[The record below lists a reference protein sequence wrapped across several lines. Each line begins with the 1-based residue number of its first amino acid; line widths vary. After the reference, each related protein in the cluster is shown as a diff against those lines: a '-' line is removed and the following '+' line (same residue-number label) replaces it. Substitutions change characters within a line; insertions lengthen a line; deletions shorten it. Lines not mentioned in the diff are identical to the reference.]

1 MRIFRPLAYLAFL
14 LLPALVRAH
23 PLDEANLY
31 HFFSCK
37 LTPTHLTIDYKVLV
51 GGLVV
56 FKTWNEIDTNRDH
69 LVSGTEKSLFFGR
82 IATYLT
88 ATLDGKPVSLNL
100 TRSSIPTYDDFV
112 TGNVPYLQFNL
123 IAEWKPLSHG
133 SHTLVLRND
142 GYPAYS
148 NIYPKS
154 TLEAPAKLDAK
165 ADTAEKQKGFTLT
178 FTIPG
183 TGNTLTPQTATTPQ
197 PSPPTPSAKTLQDQ
211 RRTSSGNRLMKY
223 VLGGRMSLPALIGAL
238 LIAVMLGA
246 GHALTPGHG
255 KTLVGAYLVGERGT
269 VKDAVFLGLVVTFA
283 HTATVYLFGL
293 VILGL
298 VHFVSEKQLGFW
310 LGVGSG
316 ALVIAT
322 GFWLL
327 VRGLLRWYGVEVDHH
342 HHDHEHPHDHDH
354 DHPHD
359 AGHRHHGQT
368 HTHSHGTSR
377 GSLLSLGIAGGAVP
391 CPDAIA
397 VLAAAIN
404 AGNVAFGLVL
414 ITAFSAGMAG
424 VLIAIGI
431 LMVTAK
437 ARMARFTGEGKFLK
451 ALPIASAAVVM
462 VLGIVLVGQALIQA
476 KILILP

>member
-14 LLPALVRAH
+14 LLLPGFAWAH

-37 LTPTHLTIDYKVLV
+37 LTPTRLSIDYKVLV

-56 FKTWNEIDTNRDH
+56 FKTWNEIDTDRNH
-69 LVSGTEKSLFFGR
+69 VVSATEKSLFSRR

-88 ATLDGKPVSLNL
+88 ATLDGEPVPLKL
-100 TRSSIPTYDDFV
+100 TGSSIPTYEDFIA
-112 TGNVPYLQFNL
+112 GNVPYLQFDL
-123 IAEWKPLSHG
+123 VAEWKPLPPG
-133 SHTLVLRND
+133 SNTLILTNSS
-142 GYPAYS
+142 YPSYS

-154 TLEAPAKLDAK
+154 TVDASAKLEAK
-165 ADTAEKQKGFTLT
+165 AETAEKQKGFTLN
-178 FTIPG
+178 FTTTDVAKPAQEQAHSG
-183 TGNTLTPQTATTPQ
+183 KPSEATAAHLQ
-197 PSPPTPSAKTLQDQ
+197 KLQD
-211 RRTSSGNRLMKY
+211 RRRASSGNRLMKY
-223 VLGGRMSLPALIGAL
+223 VMGGRMSFPALIGAL
-238 LIAVMLGA
+238 LIAVTLGA

-269 VKDAVFLGLVVTFA
+269 VKDAVFLGVVVTFA

-316 ALVIAT
+316 GLVIGT

-354 DHPHD
+354 PHD
-359 AGHRHHGQT
+359 GEPHHHGHT
-368 HTHSHGTSR
+368 HTHTHGTSR

-404 AGNVAFGLVL
+404 AGNVVFGLVL
-414 ITAFSAGMAG
+414 ITAFSAGMAA

-451 ALPIASAAVVM
+451 ALPIASAVVVM
-462 VLGIVLVGQALIQA
+462 VLGVVLVGQALIQA

>member
-1 MRIFRPLAYLAFL
+1 
-14 LLPALVRAH
+14 
-23 PLDEANLY
+23 
-31 HFFSCK
+31 
-37 LTPTHLTIDYKVLV
+37 
-51 GGLVV
+51 VV
-56 FKTWNEIDTNRDH
+56 FKTWNEVDTDRNH
-69 LVSGTEKSLFFGR
+69 VVSNTEKSLFSRR
-82 IATYLT
+82 IATYVT
-88 ATLDGKPVSLNL
+88 ATLDGKPVPLKLSG
-100 TRSSIPTYDDFV
+100 SSIPTYEDFI
-112 TGNVPYLQFNL
+112 TGNVPYLQFDL
-123 IAEWKPLSHG
+123 VAEWKPLPPG
-133 SHTLVLRND
+133 SHTLILTNSS
-142 GYPAYS
+142 YPSYS
-148 NIYPKS
+148 NIYPKC
-154 TLEAPAKLDAK
+154 TLEAPGELQAKVETTD
-165 ADTAEKQKGFTLT
+165 KQKGFTLT
-178 FTIPG
+178 FTT
-183 TGNTLTPQTATTPQ
+183 TGAGKVPVLEATAPIQ
-197 PSPPTPSAKTLQDQ
+197 KLQDQ
-211 RRTSSGNRLMKY
+211 RRASSGNRLMKY

-238 LIAVMLGA
+238 LIAVTLGA

-269 VKDAVFLGLVVTFA
+269 VKDAVFLGVVVTFA

-316 ALVIAT
+316 ALVIGT

-342 HHDHEHPHDHDH
+342 HHDHEHPHDHDLVH
-354 DHPHD
+354 DGEPH
-359 AGHRHHGQT
+359 HHGHT
-368 HTHSHGTSR
+368 HTHTHGTSR

-397 VLAAAIN
+397 ILAAAIN

-414 ITAFSAGMAG
+414 ITAFSAGMAA

-437 ARMARFTGEGKFLK
+437 AKMARFTGEGKFLK
-451 ALPIASAAVVM
+451 ALPIASAVVVM